1 MNDGRDELR
10 GEVAIVTG
18 ATRGIGRAIAAELAA
33 GGAHVAVVGTAE
45 APARAV
51 ADELPGSGH
60 AGFACDVS
68 DPDACRELVKAVAA
82 TLGDATI
89 LVNNAGI
96 ARDNIILRL
105 KDEDWRSVLDTN
117 LSGAFYLS
125 RAVARGMMK
134 RRAGNIVNISSVV
147 GLTGNRGQSN
157 YAAAKAALI
166 SLTRSIAQELA
177 SRGVRANAVAPG
189 FIETDMTANL
199 PESVRASMS
208 GNIPLGRPGSPSD
221 VATVVR
227 FLVGPGA
234 SYVTGQVI
242 VVDGGMVMQP

>member
-1 MNDGRDELR
+1 MSELK
-10 GEVAIVTG
+10 GEVAVVTG

-33 GGAHVAVVGTAE
+33 GGASVAVVGTGAD
-45 APARAV
+45 RAQAA
-51 ADELPGSGH
+51 ADELPGRGH
-60 AGFACDVS
+60 AGFSCDVS
-68 DPDACRELVKAVAA
+68 DSASCRGLVAA
-82 TLGDATI
+82 VSDQLGDATI

-96 ARDNIILRL
+96 ARDNIVLRL
-105 KDEDWRSVLDTN
+105 KDEDWQSVLDTN
-117 LSGAFYLS
+117 LSGAFYLT

-166 SLTRSIAQELA
+166 SFTRSIAQELA

-189 FIETDMTANL
+189 FIETDMTAGL
-199 PESVRASMS
+199 PESVREAMS
-208 GNIPLGRPGSPSD
+208 VRIPLGRPGSPSD
-221 VATVVR
+221 VASVVR

-242 VVDGGMVMQP
+242 VVDGGMVMQT

>member
-1 MNDGRDELR
+1 MSELT

-18 ATRGIGRAIAAELAA
+18 ATRGIGRGIAAELAEA
-33 GGAHVAVVGTAE
+33 GARVAVVGTA
-45 APARAV
+45 ADRARVV
-51 ADELPGSGH
+51 AEGLPGSGH
-60 AGFACDVS
+60 AGFGCDVS
-68 DPDACRELVKAVAA
+68 DPAACRSLVEAVSER
-82 TLGDATI
+82 LGVATI

-96 ARDNIILRL
+96 ARDNIVLRL
-105 KDEDWRSVLDTN
+105 KDEDWQAVLDTN
-117 LSGAFYLS
+117 LSGAFYLV

-134 RRAGNIVNISSVV
+134 RRGGNIVNISSVV

-166 SLTRSIAQELA
+166 SFTQSIAQELA

-189 FIETDMTANL
+189 FIETDMTSGL
-199 PESVRASMS
+199 PESVREAMS
-208 GNIPLGRPGSPSD
+208 AKIPLGRPGSPSD

-242 VVDGGMVMQP
+242 VVDGGMVMHP

>member
-1 MNDGRDELR
+1 MSELN

-33 GGAHVAVVGTAE
+33 GGASVAVVGTGADR
-45 APARAV
+45 AQAV
-51 ADELPGSGH
+51 AEGLPGATH

-68 DPDACRELVKAVAA
+68 DAASCRGLVKVVSEQ
-82 TLGDATI
+82 LGSATI

-96 ARDNIILRL
+96 ARDNIVLRL
-105 KDEDWRSVLDTN
+105 KDEDWQSVLDTN
-117 LSGAFYLS
+117 LSGAFYLT

-166 SLTRSIAQELA
+166 SFTRSIAQELA

-189 FIETDMTANL
+189 FIETDMTAGL
-199 PESVRASMS
+199 PDSVREAMS
-208 GNIPLGRPGSPSD
+208 VRIPLGRPGSPSD
-221 VATVVR
+221 VASVVR

-242 VVDGGMVMQP
+242 VVDGGMVMQA

>member
-1 MNDGRDELR
+1 MSELA

-18 ATRGIGRAIAAELAA
+18 ATRGIGTAIATELARA
-33 GGAHVAVVGTAE
+33 GARVAVVGTGADR
-45 APARAV
+45 ARAV
-51 ADELPGSGH
+51 AEDLPGEGH
-60 AGFACDVS
+60 AGFGCDISDPAACRRLVSDVS
-68 DPDACRELVKAVAA
+68 DR
-82 TLGDATI
+82 LGDATI

-96 ARDNIILRL
+96 TRDNIILRL
-105 KDEDWRSVLDTN
+105 KDEDWQSVLDTN
-117 LSGAFYLS
+117 LSGAFYLV

-134 RRAGNIVNISSVV
+134 RRAGSIVNISSVV

-166 SLTRSIAQELA
+166 SLTRSVAQELA

-189 FIETDMTANL
+189 FISTDMTSGL
-199 PESVRASMS
+199 PESVQKAMS
-208 GNIPLGRPGSPSD
+208 ERIPLGRPGSPED

-227 FLVGPGA
+227 FLAGPGA

-242 VVDGGMVMQP
+242 VVDGGMVMQS

>member
-1 MNDGRDELR
+1 MSELK
-10 GEVAIVTG
+10 GEVAVVTG
-18 ATRGIGRAIAAELAA
+18 ATRGIGSAIAAELAA
-33 GGAHVAVVGTAE
+33 GGASVAVVGTGADR
-45 APARAV
+45 AQAV
-51 ADELPGSGH
+51 AEGLPGPGH

-68 DPDACRELVKAVAA
+68 DPASCRGLVEAVAEQ
-82 TLGDATI
+82 LGSATI

-96 ARDNIILRL
+96 TRDNIVLRL
-105 KDEDWRSVLDTN
+105 KDEDWQSVLDTN
-117 LSGAFYLS
+117 LSGAFYLT

-166 SLTRSIAQELA
+166 SFTRSIAQELA

-189 FIETDMTANL
+189 FIETDMTAGL
-199 PESVRASMS
+199 PESVREAMS
-208 GNIPLGRPGSPSD
+208 VRIPLGRPGSPSD
-221 VATVVR
+221 VASVVR

-234 SYVTGQVI
+234 AYVTGQVI
-242 VVDGGMVMQP
+242 VVDGGMVMQT

>member
-1 MNDGRDELR
+1 MSELA

-18 ATRGIGRAIAAELAA
+18 ATRGIGTAIARELARA
-33 GGAHVAVVGTAE
+33 GARVAVVGTGADR
-45 APARAV
+45 ARAV
-51 ADELPGSGH
+51 AEDLPGEGH
-60 AGFACDVS
+60 EGFGCDISDPAACKGLVSEVS
-68 DPDACRELVKAVAA
+68 DR
-82 TLGDATI
+82 LGDATI

-96 ARDNIILRL
+96 TRDNIILRL
-105 KDEDWRSVLDTN
+105 KDEDWQSVLDTN
-117 LSGAFYLS
+117 LSGAFYLV

-134 RRAGNIVNISSVV
+134 RRAGSIVNISSVV

-166 SLTRSIAQELA
+166 SLTRSVAQELA

-189 FIETDMTANL
+189 FIETDMTSGL
-199 PESVRASMS
+199 PESVRTAMS
-208 GNIPLGRPGSPSD
+208 ERIPLGRPGSPED

-227 FLVGPGA
+227 FLAGPGA

-242 VVDGGMVMQP
+242 VVDGGMVMQS

>member
-1 MNDGRDELR
+1 MSELT

-18 ATRGIGRAIAAELAA
+18 ATRGIGRGIAAELAEA
-33 GGAHVAVVGTAE
+33 GARVAVVGTA
-45 APARAV
+45 ADRAQVV
-51 ADELPGSGH
+51 AEGLPGSGH
-60 AGFACDVS
+60 AGFGCDVS
-68 DPDACRELVKAVAA
+68 DSTACRGLVEAVSER
-82 TLGDATI
+82 LGNATI

-96 ARDNIILRL
+96 ARDNIVLRL
-105 KDEDWRSVLDTN
+105 KDEDWQSVLDTN
-117 LSGAFYLS
+117 LSGAFYLVRS
-125 RAVARGMMK
+125 VARGMMK
-134 RRAGNIVNISSVV
+134 RRGGNIMNISSVV

-166 SLTRSIAQELA
+166 SFTQSIAQELA

-189 FIETDMTANL
+189 FIETDMTSGL
-199 PESVRASMS
+199 PESVREAMLAK
-208 GNIPLGRPGSPSD
+208 IPLGRPGSPSD

-242 VVDGGMVMQP
+242 VVDGGMVMHP